1 MDQKNKPKFGLALS
15 GGGARG
21 LAHIGV
27 LKALEKAN
35 IPIDFLAG
43 TSMGGIIAAAYASG
57 LSPQAIED
65 IAHEYGS
72 LRSMWRLADPTLP
85 RQSVFLGKR
94 LLGFFE
100 DKLNAVD
107 FDDLRIPLTLVAVD
121 INSGEEVHIRTGSV
135 AHAVR
140 ATVAVPGLLAPVEE
154 DGMCLVDGG
163 LLNNLPTDV
172 VRDMGAEIVLAV
184 DVFSGSDDDP
194 SFWQMLAEKSLI
206 SNTVGGLVRILGDS
220 LNLVIY
226 HQNLRK
232 LEDFPPDFLIRP
244 RIPVEVSVISGYDQ
258 SSKLIAEGI
267 NAVQPILEN
276 LQAALALPENLRRK
290 MIK

>member
-1 MDQKNKPKFGLALS
+1 MNSKNKPKFGLALS

-21 LAHIGV
+21 IAHIGV

-35 IPIDFLAG
+35 IRIDYLSG
-43 TSMGGIIAAAYASG
+43 TSMGGLIAAAYASG
-57 LSPQAIED
+57 LSPQNIED
-65 IAHEYGS
+65 IAHEYSS
-72 LRSMWRLADPTLP
+72 LHSMWRLADPTLP
-85 RQSVFLGKR
+85 RLSIFQGKR
-94 LLGFFE
+94 LLEFFE
-100 DKLNAVD
+100 DKLNNST

-121 INSGEEVHIRTGSV
+121 INSGEEVHINTGSV

-163 LLNNLPTDV
+163 LLNNLPSDV
-172 VRDMGAEIVLAV
+172 VREMGADIVLAI

-232 LEDFPPDFLIRP
+232 LEDSPPDFLIRP
-244 RIPVEVSVISGYDQ
+244 HIPVNVSVISGYDQ
-258 SSKLIAEGI
+258 SPYLVAEGEK
-267 NAVQPILEN
+267 AVQPILED
-276 LQAALALPENLRRK
+276 LLAALE
-290 MIK
+290 

>member
-1 MDQKNKPKFGLALS
+1 MNSNNKPKFGLALS

-27 LKALEKAN
+27 LKALEEAN

-57 LSPQAIED
+57 LSPEEIED

-85 RQSVFLGKR
+85 RLSVFHGKR
-94 LLGFFE
+94 LLDFFE
-100 DKLNAVD
+100 EKLNNST

-121 INSGEEVHIRTGSV
+121 INSGEEVHINTGSV
-135 AHAVR
+135 PHAVR

-172 VRDMGAEIVLAV
+172 VRDMGADIVLAV

-232 LEDFPPDFLIRP
+232 LEDFPPDFLICP
-244 RIPVEVSVISGYDQ
+244 KIPVEVSVISGYDQ
-258 SSKLIAEGI
+258 TPKLIAEGRK
-267 NAVQPILEN
+267 AVKPILKD
-276 LQAALALPENLRRK
+276 LLTALE
-290 MIK
+290 

>member
-1 MDQKNKPKFGLALS
+1 MDMKNKSKFGLALS

-27 LKALEKAN
+27 LKALEEAN
-35 IPIDFLAG
+35 IQIDFLSG
-43 TSMGGIIAAAYASG
+43 TSMGGVIAAAYASG
-57 LSPQAIED
+57 LSPEEIQD
-65 IAHEYGS
+65 IAHEYGN

-85 RQSVFLGKR
+85 RQSVFQGKR

-100 DKLNAVD
+100 DNLNNNT
-107 FDDLRIPLTLVAVD
+107 FDDLRIPLTLIAVD
-121 INSGEEVHIRTGSV
+121 INSGEEVHLNTGSV

-140 ATVAVPGLLAPVEE
+140 ATVSVPGLLAPVEE

-163 LLNNLPTDV
+163 LLNNLPSDV
-172 VRDMGAEIVLAV
+172 VRDMGADIVMAV

-194 SFWQMLAEKSLI
+194 SFWQMLAEKSMI

-232 LEDFPPDFLIRP
+232 LEDCPPDFLIHP
-244 RIPVEVSVISGYDQ
+244 KIPVDVSIISGYDK
-258 SSKLIAEGI
+258 SSQLITEGEE
-267 NAVQPILEN
+267 AVLSILDE
-276 LQAALALPENLRRK
+276 LQEALK
-290 MIK
+290 